1 VTTADPD
8 AVKEEGIMSEREHT
22 GRSSRSKTAAKQS
35 ENAFRR
41 LQTRGERLLHWFP
54 ELGKSWVR
62 ESEPGIESLLEQI
75 RSLRGQV
82 SRRAQETG
90 RDIEARAERLFADL
104 EKQAVRGLRP
114 LLTRAQVASHAEVGS
129 LEHRIA
135 HLEGRLGSLLDDRSQ
150 LTTRILQLERQLGEA
165 RVDVSERLREVHLG
179 LAAGDAVHR
188 ELAGIHE
195 HLDALSKEQVTRS
208 LELGKLHDRIVRL
221 EMRFGDLLKE
231 QGGQVADHEE
241 MKKRLGAL
249 GHEIEESARVL
260 GSAVDQ
266 AVESAATVR
275 ATAER
280 VTAIAAERARD
291 RAEIEQ
297 LVRRTGEIDTLA
309 RRTGEIE
316 VLARHEGD
324 LERALRQL
332 ELRVGDLTERQTATR
347 EDLTGFVAHIRLLE
361 TSAAAPVAS
370 PLAAPVASPLEPE
383 LTVERREGH

>member
-1 VTTADPD
+1 
-8 AVKEEGIMSEREHT
+8 MSEREQT

-104 EKQAVRGLRP
+104 EKQAVRGLKP

-150 LTTRILQLERQLGEA
+150 LTTRVLQLERQLGEA

-179 LAAGDAVHR
+179 LAAGDAVRR

-249 GHEIEESARVL
+249 GREIEESARVL

-280 VTAIAAERARD
+280 VTAVAAERARD

-309 RRTGEIE
+309 RRTGELEALARRVGEIE

-347 EDLTGFVAHIRLLE
+347 EDLTGFAARIRLLE

-370 PLAAPVASPLEPE
+370 PPAAPVGSPLEPE
-383 LTVERREGH
+383 LAVERREGH